1 MKNLLNKGLLVKV
14 MCGVLV
20 VTMVGCYS
28 KGAEE
33 QEQQEQQ
40 AQVEQQVG
48 PVRTEEPEEPEEQE
62 VEEPEAEEYV
72 AEDPVIEDEYIT
84 PEEQDVPNTTKEEIA
99 EALEYT
105 IASTMGS
112 DYCVEVYMYDENTC
126 RIGIMVN
133 NFSCSYGELTTDEIA
148 DLCELYGVTDNC
160 AGVAINAEA
169 AFEKAGYNVKVNVIS
184 MDCVGTAFMMV
195 DSTGYAIYY

>member
-14 MCGVLV
+14 VCGMLV

-33 QEQQEQQ
+33 QDQQEQQ
-40 AQVEQQVG
+40 DQQIQVEEVT
-48 PVRTEEPEEPEEQE
+48 PVEEPEEVTEKP
-62 VEEPEAEEYV
+62 EEPEAQEDPV
-72 AEDPVIEDEYIT
+72 EDPVIEDEYIT
-84 PEEQDVPNTTKEEIA
+84 PEEQDVHTYTKEEIA

-105 IASTMGS
+105 IANTMGS
-112 DYCVEVYMYDENTC
+112 DYSVEVYMYDDNTC

-133 NFSCSYGELTTDEIA
+133 NFSYDGLSTDEIA

-160 AGVAINAEA
+160 TGVAINAEA
-169 AFEKAGYNVKVNVIS
+169 AFEKAGYNVKVNVLS

>member
-14 MCGVLV
+14 MCGMLV

-33 QEQQEQQ
+33 QQDQQEQQ
-40 AQVEQQVG
+40 TQVEEVT
-48 PVRTEEPEEPEEQE
+48 PVEEPEEAEEIEEQE
-62 VEEPEAEEYV
+62 SPVEAEEPEAQ
-72 AEDPVIEDEYIT
+72 EDPVIKDEYIT

-99 EALEYT
+99 ETLEYI

-112 DYCVEVYMYDENTC
+112 DYCVEVYMYDDDTC
-126 RIGIMVN
+126 NIGIMVN
-133 NFSCSYGELTTDEIA
+133 NFSYSGLSTDELA
-148 DLCELYGVTDNC
+148 ELCELYGVTDNTT
-160 AGVAINAEA
+160 GIAINAEA
-169 AFEKAGYNVKVNVIS
+169 AFEKAGYNVKVNVLS
-184 MDCVGTAFMMV
+184 MDCVGTAFLMV

>member
-14 MCGVLV
+14 VCGMLV

-33 QEQQEQQ
+33 QDQQEQQ
-40 AQVEQQVG
+40 AQIEQQVE
-48 PVRTEEPEEPEEQE
+48 TEETEDLE
-62 VEEPEAEEYV
+62 EAEETEETEEYEAEDV
-72 AEDPVIEDEYIT
+72 AEDQYDYEAEDVTPV
-84 PEEQDVPNTTKEEIA
+84 EQDVPNTTKEEIA

-105 IASTMGS
+105 IANTMGS
-112 DYCVEVYMYDENTC
+112 DYSVEVYMYDENTC
-126 RIGIMVN
+126 RIGVMVN
-133 NFSCSYGELTTDEIA
+133 NFSYDGLSTDEIA

-160 AGVAINAEA
+160 TGVAINAEA
-169 AFEKAGYNVKVNVIS
+169 AFEKAGYNVKVNVLS

>member
-1 MKNLLNKGLLVKV
+1 MKNLLNKGIVVKV
-14 MCGVLV
+14 VCGVLML
-20 VTMVGCYS
+20 TMVGCYS
-28 KGAEE
+28 KGAE
-33 QEQQEQQ
+33 QQEQQ
-40 AQVEQQVG
+40 DQQIQVEEVT
-48 PVRTEEPEEPEEQE
+48 PVEEPEETEDLEETE
-62 VEEPEAEEYV
+62 ETEETEEPKDEHV
-72 AEDPVIEDEYIT
+72 TPV
-84 PEEQDVPNTTKEEIA
+84 EQDVPNTTKEEIA

-160 AGVAINAEA
+160 TGVAINAEA
-169 AFEKAGYNVKVNVIS
+169 AFEEAGYNVKVNVIS

>member
-14 MCGVLV
+14 VCGMLV

-33 QEQQEQQ
+33 QDQQEQQ
-40 AQVEQQVG
+40 DQQIQVEEVT
-48 PVRTEEPEEPEEQE
+48 PVEEPEEVTEKP
-62 VEEPEAEEYV
+62 EEPEAQEDPV
-72 AEDPVIEDEYIT
+72 EDPVIEDEYIT
-84 PEEQDVPNTTKEEIA
+84 PEEQDVHTYTKEEIA

-105 IASTMGS
+105 IANTMGS
-112 DYCVEVYMYDENTC
+112 DYSVEVYMYDENTC
-126 RIGIMVN
+126 RIGVMVN
-133 NFSCSYGELTTDEIA
+133 NFSYDGLSTDEIA

-160 AGVAINAEA
+160 TGVAINAEA
-169 AFEKAGYNVKVNVIS
+169 AFEKAGYNVKVNVLS

>member
-14 MCGVLV
+14 MCGMLV

-28 KGAEE
+28 KGAAE
-33 QEQQEQQ
+33 QE
-40 AQVEQQVG
+40 EQQVTQVEEVT
-48 PVRTEEPEEPEEQE
+48 PVEEPEEVTEEPEET
-62 VEEPEAEEYV
+62 
-72 AEDPVIEDEYIT
+72 EDPVIEDEYVT
-84 PEEQDVPNTTKEEIA
+84 PQEQDVPSMTKEEIA
-99 EALEYT
+99 QALEYT
-105 IASTMGS
+105 IANTMGS

-160 AGVAINAEA
+160 TGVAINAEA
-169 AFEKAGYNVKVNVIS
+169 VFEKAGYNVKVNVIS

>member
-14 MCGVLV
+14 VCGMLV

-33 QEQQEQQ
+33 QDQQEQQ
-40 AQVEQQVG
+40 AQIEQQVETEETEDLEEAEETEE
-48 PVRTEEPEEPEEQE
+48 TEEPKDEH
-62 VEEPEAEEYV
+62 VT
-72 AEDPVIEDEYIT
+72 PV
-84 PEEQDVPNTTKEEIA
+84 EQDVPNTTKEEIA

-105 IASTMGS
+105 IANTMGS
-112 DYCVEVYMYDENTC
+112 DYSVEVYMYDENTC
-126 RIGIMVN
+126 RIGVMVN
-133 NFSCSYGELTTDEIA
+133 NFSYDGLSTDEIA

-160 AGVAINAEA
+160 TGVAINAEA
-169 AFEKAGYNVKVNVIS
+169 AFEKAGYNVKVNVLS

>member
-14 MCGVLV
+14 VCGILM

-28 KGAEE
+28 KGAAE
-33 QEQQEQQ
+33 QGQQESQV
-40 AQVEQQVG
+40 QVEEVT
-48 PVRTEEPEEPEEQE
+48 PVEEPEETETYEDNTTIEPEETETQ
-62 VEEPEAEEYV
+62 
-72 AEDPVIEDEYIT
+72 EDPIEDEHIT
-84 PEEQDVPNTTKEEIA
+84 PEEQDVPSTTKEEVA

-105 IASTMGS
+105 IANTMGS

-133 NFSCSYGELTTDEIA
+133 NFTYSGMSTDELA
-148 DLCELYGVTDNC
+148 DLCELYGVTDNTT
-160 AGVAINAEA
+160 GVAQNAEA
-169 AFEKAGYNVKVNVIS
+169 AFEKAGYNVKVNVLS

>member
-14 MCGVLV
+14 MCGMLV

-33 QEQQEQQ
+33 QEQQDQQ
-40 AQVEQQVG
+40 AQVEVTT
-48 PVRTEEPEEPEEQE
+48 PVEESEEQE
-62 VEEPEAEEYV
+62 SPAEAEEPKTQEDPI
-72 AEDPVIEDEYIT
+72 EDPVIEDEYIK

-99 EALEYT
+99 QALEYT

-160 AGVAINAEA
+160 TGVAINAEA
-169 AFEKAGYNVKVNVIS
+169 AFEEAGYNVKVNVIS